1 MKEAKDSEDK
11 RLYQFGEFTLEPNER
26 LLLRDGEP
34 VALTPKAF
42 DTLLA
47 LVESRGHVLTKE
59 ELLHR
64 IWPDSTV
71 EETTLAQNVS
81 TLRKALGSAGPQL
94 IQTIPK
100 RGYRF
105 TADVFEISP
114 TTNGTIQPFENG
126 SHSLAPFNA
135 RNGHAASE
143 PAHAVAPE
151 SPSNAE
157 KPNLLP
163 YQLTIALLL
172 ITAPIALL
180 YFVFFRQPP
189 KSNLS
194 ALHQRS
200 LAVLPFRNLKQEAA
214 TDFLGF
220 SLADSIITKLGYVSA
235 LTVRPSSY
243 VDKYRSRE
251 IDPKRAAVELNVNT
265 LLTGTYIKE
274 GNDLRITAQLVDVL
288 TNEILWKDAAELK
301 YENLMTVQD
310 RVAQKIIYGL
320 QLNLTSAETDRLK
333 RDAPQHPLAY
343 EYYLRGVDLYSAN
356 RLPQAIEMLTKS
368 LKLDANYALAWAHL
382 GSAYTAQASLNFGG
396 RDDYARAQEAYQKAL
411 ALNPE
416 QDEARI
422 SMATFLTDTNRVEE
436 AVPLLRDV
444 LKANPT
450 IAQAHWELSYAYRFG
465 GMLKES
471 LAEAEQARQLDTEI
485 KASNS
490 VPATYLYLGQY
501 EKFLNS
507 LPRSESAYVTFYRG
521 LGLYYAKDFARA
533 ATEFNRAYETNREMM
548 QTNIGKALAL
558 ALANDP
564 QQGLIQLRETEKIVT
579 ARGVNDAEAIYKIA
593 QGYAVLG
600 DNAAALT
607 VLRRSIEG
615 GFFCAPYFSDDP
627 LLEGLRG
634 EKEFAVVL
642 EIARRRHAEFRRK
655 FF

>member
-11 RLYQFGEFTLEPNER
+11 RLYEFGEFTLEPGER
-26 LLLRDGEP
+26 ILLRDGEP

-42 DTLLA
+42 ETLLT
-47 LVESRGHVLTKE
+47 LVENRGHILTKE
-59 ELLHR
+59 ELLQR

-105 TADVFEISP
+105 TADVLEISSN
-114 TTNGTIQPFENG
+114 TNGAIQPVTN
-126 SHSLAPFNA
+126 NA
-135 RNGHAASE
+135 QSRAVTPEAS
-143 PAHAVAPE
+143 VN
-151 SPSNAE
+151 SE
-157 KPNLLP
+157 KPKLLP
-163 YQLTIALLL
+163 YQLTIALLM
-172 ITAPIALL
+172 IAAPMALL

-251 IDPKRAAVELNVNT
+251 IDPKRVAVELNVNT

-301 YENLMTVQD
+301 YESLMTVQD

-320 QLNLTSAETDRLK
+320 QLNLTSAETERLK

-343 EYYLRGVDLYSAN
+343 EYYLRGVDFYAKN

-368 LKLDANYALAWAHL
+368 LKLDRNYALAWAHL
-382 GSAYTAQASLNFGG
+382 GSTYTAQASLNFGG
-396 RDDYARAQEAYQKAL
+396 RDDYARAQDAYQKAL

-416 QDEARI
+416 QNEARI
-422 SMATFLTDTNRVEE
+422 SMATFLTDTGRVEE

-444 LKANPT
+444 LKSNPT
-450 IAQAHWELSYAYRFG
+450 IAQAHWDLSYAYRFA

-471 LAEAEQARQLDTEI
+471 AAEAEQARQLDTDI
-485 KASNS
+485 KASNA
-490 VPATYLYLGQY
+490 VPAIYLYLGQY
-501 EKFLNS
+501 EKFLSS

-521 LGLYYAKDFARA
+521 LGLYYLKDFARA
-533 ATEFNRAYETNREMM
+533 ATEFNRAYESNREMM
-548 QTNIGKALAL
+548 QTSIGKALAL
-558 ALANDP
+558 ALANDS
-564 QQGLIQLRETEKIVT
+564 QQGLTQLRETEKIVT
-579 ARGVNDAEAIYKIA
+579 LRGVNDAEAIYKIA

-600 DNAAALT
+600 DKVAALN
-607 VLRRSIEG
+607 VLRRSVEG
-615 GFFCAPYFSDDP
+615 GFFCVPYFGTDP
-627 LLEGLRG
+627 LLENLRS
-634 EKEFAVVL
+634 EKEFAVIVEL
-642 EIARRRHAEFRRK
+642 ARRRHDEFRRK

>member
-11 RLYQFGEFTLEPNER
+11 RLYEFGEFTLEPGER
-26 LLLRDGEP
+26 ILLRDGEP

-42 DTLLA
+42 ETLLT
-47 LVESRGHVLTKE
+47 LVENRGHILTKE
-59 ELLHR
+59 ELLQR

-105 TADVFEISP
+105 TADVLEISSN
-114 TTNGTIQPFENG
+114 TNGAIQPVTN
-126 SHSLAPFNA
+126 NA
-135 RNGHAASE
+135 QSRAVTPEAS
-143 PAHAVAPE
+143 VN
-151 SPSNAE
+151 SE
-157 KPNLLP
+157 KPKLLP
-163 YQLTIALLL
+163 YQLTIALLM
-172 ITAPIALL
+172 IAAPMALL

-200 LAVLPFRNLKQEAA
+200 LAVLPFRNLKPEAA

-251 IDPKRAAVELNVNT
+251 IDPKRVAVELNINT

-301 YENLMTVQD
+301 YESLMTVQD

-320 QLNLTSAETDRLK
+320 QLNLTSAETERLK

-343 EYYLRGVDLYSAN
+343 EYYLRGVDFYAKN

-368 LKLDANYALAWAHL
+368 LKLDRNYALAWAHL
-382 GSAYTAQASLNFGG
+382 GSTYTAQASLNFGG
-396 RDDYARAQEAYQKAL
+396 RDDYARAQDAYQKAL

-416 QDEARI
+416 QNEARI
-422 SMATFLTDTNRVEE
+422 SMATFLTDTGRVEE

-444 LKANPT
+444 LKSNPT
-450 IAQAHWELSYAYRFG
+450 IAQAHWDLSYAYRFA

-471 LAEAEQARQLDTEI
+471 AAEAEQARQLDTDI
-485 KASNS
+485 KASNA
-490 VPATYLYLGQY
+490 VPAIYLYLGQY
-501 EKFLNS
+501 EKFLSS

-521 LGLYYAKDFARA
+521 LGLYYLKDFARA
-533 ATEFNRAYETNREMM
+533 ATEFNRAYESNREMM
-548 QTNIGKALAL
+548 QTSIGKALAL
-558 ALANDP
+558 ALANDS
-564 QQGLIQLRETEKIVT
+564 QQGLTQLRETEKIVT
-579 ARGVNDAEAIYKIA
+579 LRGVNDAEAIYKIA

-600 DNAAALT
+600 DKVAALN
-607 VLRRSIEG
+607 VLRRSVEG
-615 GFFCAPYFSDDP
+615 GFFCVPYFGTDP
-627 LLEGLRG
+627 LLENLRS
-634 EKEFAVVL
+634 EKEFAVIVEL
-642 EIARRRHAEFRRK
+642 ARRRHDEFRRK

>member
-11 RLYQFGEFTLEPNER
+11 RLYEFGEFTLEPAER
-26 LLLRDGEP
+26 ILLRAGEP

-42 DTLLA
+42 DTLLT
-47 LVESRGHVLTKE
+47 LVENRGHILTKE
-59 ELLHR
+59 ELLQR

-105 TADVFEISP
+105 TADVLEISSNAND
-114 TTNGTIQPFENG
+114 TMRLESNGQSPAVTPE
-126 SHSLAPFNA
+126 
-135 RNGHAASE
+135 AS
-143 PAHAVAPE
+143 V
-151 SPSNAE
+151 NAE
-157 KPNLLP
+157 KPKLLP
-163 YQLTIALLL
+163 YQLTIALLM
-172 ITAPIALL
+172 IAAPTALL

-189 KSNLS
+189 KPNLS

-200 LAVLPFRNLKQEAA
+200 LAVLPFRNLKQEST

-251 IDPKRAAVELNVNT
+251 IDPKRVAVELNVNT

-288 TNEILWKDAAELK
+288 TNEILWKDATELK

-320 QLNLTSAETDRLK
+320 QLNLSSAETERLK

-343 EYYLRGVDLYSAN
+343 EYYLRGVDFYAVN
-356 RLPQAIEMLTKS
+356 RLPQAIEMLTRS
-368 LKLDANYALAWAHL
+368 LKLDSTYALAWAHL
-382 GSAYTAQASLNFGG
+382 GSAYTAQASLNYGG
-396 RDDYARAQEAYQKAL
+396 RDDYVRAQDAYQKAL

-416 QDEARI
+416 QNEARI
-422 SMATFLTDTNRVEE
+422 SMATFLTDTGRVEE

-444 LKANPT
+444 LKSNPT
-450 IAQAHWELSYAYRFG
+450 IAQAHWELSYAYRFAG
-465 GMLKES
+465 LLDES
-471 LAEAEQARQLDTEI
+471 AAEAEQARQLDTEI
-485 KASNS
+485 KASNA
-490 VPATYLYLGQY
+490 VPAIYLYLGQY

-521 LGLYYAKDFARA
+521 LGLYYLKDFARA
-533 ATEFNRAYETNREMM
+533 ATEFNRAYESNREMM
-548 QTNIGKALAL
+548 QTSIGKALAL
-558 ALANDP
+558 ALANEP
-564 QQGLIQLRETEKIVT
+564 QQGLTQLRETEKIVT
-579 ARGVNDAEAIYKIA
+579 LRGVNDAEAIYKIA

-600 DNAAALT
+600 DKVAALN
-607 VLRRSIEG
+607 VLRRSVEG
-615 GFFCAPYFSDDP
+615 GFFCVPYFISDP
-627 LLEGLRG
+627 LLENLRG
-634 EKEFAVVL
+634 EKEFALVV
-642 EIARRRHAEFRRK
+642 EIARRRHDEFRRK